1 MLNFER
7 EGETVSENRSK
18 LMEQLEA
25 VEEAIFSNVKIV
37 KFDGKEVHFKT
48 TNELLNARDI
58 LITKINSLNR
68 NRPNRRVMI
77 YDPR

>member
-1 MLNFER
+1 M
-7 EGETVSENRSK
+7 SENRSK